1 MLKNINEEL
10 KNINREKCN
19 IFSIGLICLSVKF
32 DEIGKL
38 KKDAELNENEKVG
51 LNKWYE

>member
-1 MLKNINEEL
+1 MKNID
-10 KNINREKCN
+10 REKCN

-38 KKDAELNENEKVG
+38 KKDAELNENEIAKK
-51 LNKWYE
+51 LNKWYS